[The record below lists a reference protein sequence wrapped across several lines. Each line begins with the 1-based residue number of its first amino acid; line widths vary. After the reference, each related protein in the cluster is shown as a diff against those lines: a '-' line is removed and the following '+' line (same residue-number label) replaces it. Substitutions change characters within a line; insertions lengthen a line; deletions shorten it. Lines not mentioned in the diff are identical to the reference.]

1 MYGTIELKFDMIGV
15 ESDVCKDLGRRHR
28 MQKQLACLLIVFLFS
43 SCGIQAQSL
52 ADDPRVASALKVVET
67 WIASQL
73 DYNDIPGM
81 SVAVVYDQELV
92 WSRGMGFADVDK
104 KVPASP
110 DTIYSIC
117 SISKLFTSI
126 GIMQLR
132 DEGKLRLDDPIG
144 KHLSWFDIKDKYP
157 DAPDATIGGILTH
170 SSGLPREAD
179 YPYWSGPEFHFPTR
193 EQIMEA
199 LAGQEELYPADTYY
213 QYSNLGM
220 ALLGEV
226 IAEVSG
232 TPYAEYIQE
241 NILTPLGLEDTS
253 PEIPEE
259 QRGKKLAT
267 GYSVRLRDGSRKVIP
282 FYLVNGIAPAAG
294 FASTAADLARFA
306 SWQFRLLEKGGW
318 EVLSANTLKEMHR
331 VHWLDPDWSSPRGL
345 GFSISRRND
354 RTYVGHGG
362 NCPGYRTQLYL
373 RPKDKIAVVAMSN
386 AHDVSPSS
394 YAYEI
399 FDLVAPAILDAAK
412 GTEKANKPD
421 PDLEKFVGRYEM
433 PIGRE
438 SRVVI
443 WKGELAIMYL
453 PTNNPSESLTELKRV
468 EGNIFRRVRDDGE
481 LGEKIIFE
489 VGDDGKITRFIQ
501 HSQYS
506 NRIR

>member
-1 MYGTIELKFDMIGV
+1 
-15 ESDVCKDLGRRHR
+15 
-28 MQKQLACLLIVFLFS
+28 MQRQMVCLLIVFLFVN
-43 SCGIQAQSL
+43 CGSQAQTL
-52 ADDPRVASALKVVET
+52 TDDPRVTSALKVVET
-67 WIASQL
+67 WIGSQL

-81 SVAVVYDQELV
+81 SIAIVYDQELV
-92 WSRGMGFADVDK
+92 WERGLGFADVDK

-132 DEGKLRLDDPIG
+132 DTGKLRLDDPIG
-144 KHLSWFDIKDKYP
+144 KHLSWFNIKDKFP
-157 DAPDATIGGILTH
+157 DAPEVTIGAILTH
-170 SSGLPREAD
+170 SSGLPRESD
-179 YPYWSGPEFHFPTR
+179 YPYWSGPEFNFPTR
-193 EQIMEA
+193 EQIIEA
-199 LAGQEELYPADTYY
+199 LAAQEELYPADTHY

-232 TPYAEYIQE
+232 RSYAEYIQE

-253 PEIPEE
+253 SEIPEE
-259 QRGKKLAT
+259 QRGKQLAT

-306 SWQFRLLEKGGW
+306 SWQLRLLEKGGW

-331 VHWLDPDWSSPRGL
+331 VHWLDPDWDSPRGL

-354 RTYVGHGG
+354 KTYVGHGG

-399 FDLVAPAILDAAK
+399 FDLVAPAILDAVKNPGEAK
-412 GTEKANKPD
+412 MPD
-421 PDLEKFVGRYEM
+421 QDLKKYVGRYEM

-438 SRVVI
+438 SEVVI
-443 WKGELAIMYL
+443 WEEGLAIMHL
-453 PTNNPSESLTELKRV
+453 PTNNPSESLTKLKRIQ
-468 EGNIFRRVRDDGE
+468 GNVFRRMRDDGE
-481 LGEKIIFE
+481 LGEEIVFE
-489 VGDDGKITRFIQ
+489 VNADGEVSRFIQ

>member
-1 MYGTIELKFDMIGV
+1 
-15 ESDVCKDLGRRHR
+15 
-28 MQKQLACLLIVFLFS
+28 MQKQLACLLIVFLFVN
-43 SCGIQAQSL
+43 CGTQAQSL
-52 ADDPRVASALKVVET
+52 ADDPRVTSALKVVET
-67 WIASQL
+67 WIESQL
-73 DYNDIPGM
+73 DYNDIPGI

-92 WSRGMGFADVDK
+92 WKRGFGFADVDK

-132 DEGKLRLDDPIG
+132 DEGKLRLDNPIG

-157 DAPDATIGGILTH
+157 DAPEVTIGGVLTH

-179 YPYWSGPEFHFPTR
+179 YPYWSGPEFNFPTR

-232 TPYAEYIQE
+232 KPYAEYIQE

-412 GTEKANKPD
+412 GTEKAKKPD

-438 SRVVI
+438 SMVVI
-443 WKGELAIMYL
+443 WKGDLAIMHL
-453 PTNNPSESLTELKRV
+453 PANNPSESLTELKRV

-481 LGEKIIFE
+481 LGEEVIFE
-489 VGDDGKITRFIQ
+489 VGDDGKITRFVQ

>member
-1 MYGTIELKFDMIGV
+1 MP
-15 ESDVCKDLGRRHR
+15 
-28 MQKQLACLLIVFLFS
+28 KQFICLLILVFFVN
-43 SCGIQAQSL
+43 CGMQAQSL
-52 ADDPRVASALKVVET
+52 ADDPRVASAIKIIET
-67 WIASQL
+67 WIDSQL
-73 DYNDIPGM
+73 DYEDIPGM
-81 SVAVVYDQELV
+81 SAAVVYDQELV
-92 WSRGMGFADVDK
+92 WSRGLGFADVDK

-110 DTIYSIC
+110 ESIYSIC

-144 KHLSWFDIKDKYP
+144 KHLSWFNIQDKYP
-157 DAPDATIGGILTH
+157 DAPEVTIGGILTH

-179 YPYWSGPEFHFPTR
+179 YPYWSGPEFNFPTR
-193 EQIMEA
+193 EQIIDA
-199 LAGQEELYPADTYY
+199 LSGQEELYPADTYY

-226 IAEVSG
+226 IATVSKK
-232 TPYAEYIQE
+232 PYGEYIQE
-241 NILTPLGLEDTS
+241 HILTPLELTNTS

-259 QRGKKLAT
+259 QRGKQLAT

-294 FASTAADLARFA
+294 FASTVEDLARFA

-318 EVLSANTLKEMHR
+318 EVLAANTLKEMHR

-354 RTYVGHGG
+354 ITYVGHGG
-362 NCPGYRTQLYL
+362 NCPGYKSQLSL
-373 RPKDKIAVVAMSN
+373 RPKDKIAVVVMSN

-394 YAYEI
+394 YGYEI
-399 FDLVAPAILDAAK
+399 FDLVAPAILDAVKNPGKAK
-412 GTEKANKPD
+412 KPD

-438 SRVVI
+438 TLVVI
-443 WKGELAIMYL
+443 WEGELATIGI
-453 PTNNPSESLTELKRV
+453 PTRNLSPSKLRRV
-468 EGNIFRRVRDDGE
+468 EGNIFRRVRSDGE
-481 LGEKIIFE
+481 LGTKVIFE
-489 VGDDGKITRFIQ
+489 VDADGKVTRMIQ
-501 HSQYS
+501 SSQYS